1 MAVRVLTGVLL
12 APLVLAL
19 FVWAPGWANAVFFVA
34 VAGIGVHEL
43 FRMLF
48 PNGLKAEQRVAWVA
62 SALLPLAAW
71 LDGAHWGLYLALAL
85 ALVLVAKLFR
95 PEPIERANDDAG
107 RLVLAVAYASL
118 YLFPVLLSVEHR
130 PWLLVLAAAVW
141 MGDSGAYFA
150 GRTFGKHKLY
160 PVVSPKKTVEGSIGG
175 LVASAAGGWVAL
187 AVLDLAQPAWLA
199 EVAPVPMWKA
209 VAFAAACGVVEQVG
223 DLVESLMK
231 RSAGIKDS
239 GSILPGHGGVL
250 DRFDGF
256 VYAAPVLYALV
267 VLGA

>member
-1 MAVRVLTGVLL
+1 MAARVLTGVLL

-19 FVWAPGWANAVFFVA
+19 FVWAPEWANAAFFSAVA
-34 VAGIGVHEL
+34 VIGVHEL
-43 FRMLF
+43 FRLLF
-48 PNGLKAEQRVAWVA
+48 PKGLALEHRVAWLVA
-62 SALLPLAAW
+62 ALLPLAAW
-71 LDGAHWGLYLALAL
+71 FDGDHWGLYLVL
-85 ALVLVAKLFR
+85 ALVATLVAKLAR

-107 RLVLAVAYASL
+107 RLVLGVAYASL
-118 YLFPVLLSVEHR
+118 YLFPVLLAVEHR

-141 MGDSGAYFA
+141 MGDTGAYFA

-160 PVVSPKKTVEGSIGG
+160 PIVSPKKTIEGSLGG

-187 AVLDLAQPAWLA
+187 AVLEWASPAWFSA
-199 EVAPVPMWKA
+199 WTAVPLWKV

-223 DLVESLMK
+223 DLVESLLK

-239 GSILPGHGGVL
+239 GAILPGHGGAL

-256 VYAAPVLYALV
+256 VFAAPVLYALV